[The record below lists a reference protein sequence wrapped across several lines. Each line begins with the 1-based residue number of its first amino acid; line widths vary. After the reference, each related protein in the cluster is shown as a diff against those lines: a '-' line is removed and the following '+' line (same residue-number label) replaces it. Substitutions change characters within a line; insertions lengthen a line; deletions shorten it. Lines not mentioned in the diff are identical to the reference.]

1 MGVIINKF
9 TGKFNEFRALAPGER
24 FSVRVTDTEAADA
37 AREYLTKNR
46 SHVSEMIRSAAGVGL
61 DVSDPE
67 VRFHPD
73 EVFISAR
80 GGKGFMKVKAS
91 LCAEIRWDGRPLVN
105 VRSVEVPFVPVTP
118 QKLNSV
124 VEKPLVSIMKTVGD
138 YAEIISF
145 RIAEGEAVLDAL
157 RK

>member
-1 MGVIINKF
+1 MGVIIDKF

-24 FSVRVTDTEAADA
+24 FSVRITDLEAADA
-37 AREYLTKNR
+37 AREYLTENKAR
-46 SHVSEMIRSAAGVGL
+46 VSEMIRGAAGVSL
-61 DVSDPE
+61 DVSDPD

-73 EVFISAR
+73 EVFLSAR

-91 LCAEIRWDGRPLVN
+91 LCAGVRWEDRPV
-105 VRSVEVPFVPVTP
+105 VDVKSVEVPFVSVTP

-124 VEKPLVSIMKTVGD
+124 VEQPLLSIMKTVGD
-138 YAEIISF
+138 YAEILSF
-145 RIAEGEAVLDAL
+145 RITEGAAVLDAL